1 MKNIQD
7 IAFSIDNKNIVYS
20 FLKAAQVVNSYQ
32 NPYCS
37 ISGGR
42 DSDIMLDIIYRVD
55 KDKRVKYVWF
65 DTGLE
70 YQATK
75 NHLVYLEDRYNIKIE
90 RIRAEKPIPAAVRE
104 YGQPFLS
111 KFVSEI
117 LGRLQRHGF
126 DWEVDNNKNYDSLV
140 KIYPN
145 CKGGCSWWTNN
156 RDVSKYGYS
165 MFNINYNK
173 YLKEFIIEN
182 PPNFKISN
190 KCCYYAKKKLGKK
203 YAKENK
209 NDLSIIGVRKN
220 EGGIRAAKYKNC
232 YTNEGE
238 LHQYRPIFYY
248 TEKDRSEYDSLFKL
262 KHSDCYE
269 VYGMTRTG
277 CAGCPFNRKLNEEM
291 AIIEKYEPK
300 LAKAVKNIFKDS
312 YEYTRKYRDFVNH
325 IKNKTK

>member
-111 KFVSEI
+111 KFVSETI
-117 LGRLQRHGF
+117 GRLQRHGF
-126 DWEVDNNKNYDSLV
+126 NWENENYETLILKYTKKRPPRWSLIKFYRKQIGEEMSSKENIKETLQEIKTKQAQNRKRIDKITADIKRIISECEKVDERPEVLEDVLELYIMQLERITLERVLEALISSENTVLELRATYSEEQTVLLDDIRFCAAAIKEE
-140 KIYPN
+140 IE
-145 CKGGCSWWTNN
+145 TNN
-156 RDVSKYGYS
+156 
-165 MFNINYNK
+165 
-173 YLKEFIIEN
+173 
-182 PPNFKISN
+182 
-190 KCCYYAKKKLGKK
+190 YY
-203 YAKENK
+203 ES
-209 NDLSIIGVRKN
+209 D
-220 EGGIRAAKYKNC
+220 
-232 YTNEGE
+232 E
-238 LHQYRPIFYY
+238 L
-248 TEKDRSEYDSLFKL
+248 
-262 KHSDCYE
+262 
-269 VYGMTRTG
+269 
-277 CAGCPFNRKLNEEM
+277 A
-291 AIIEKYEPK
+291 K
-300 LAKAVKNIFKDS
+300 LALRLFSNNAMHYYHELVLKI
-312 YEYTRKYRDFVNH
+312 
-325 IKNKTK
+325 I